1 MPARTIVAP
10 PKAIDFA
17 AIRAAL
23 GIPETYPAD
32 AVAQARAAATNGAA
46 DEAADGGAG
55 ADPALLDVA
64 FVTLDPPGSRDLDQ
78 AVHLSRRSGRAP
90 GDRAGDTEGPD
101 DTDGAQ
107 GYLVRY
113 AIADVATFVEP
124 AGPLAEET
132 WRRGAT
138 LYSPDRSTPLH
149 PVELSEGA
157 ASLLPGVVRPAVVW
171 TIALDAAGEP
181 VEVDVRRAFVR
192 SVAQLDYPAAQRAAD
207 AGELHPSIALLPE
220 IGARREAL
228 ARRRGA
234 LSLDIPDTEVVRGPD
249 GRWTLERRAVLAI
262 ERHNAEIS
270 LLTGICA
277 ARLMLDGGVGLLRTL
292 PPPTAEQVDLLR
304 RATAALGIP
313 WPDSMPVSEVIAG
326 LDGSRPRDAAFLEDA
341 VRLLRGAGYTAFDG
355 APPVQR
361 DHGGVGGPYAH
372 VTAPLRRLADRYAT
386 EVCLALHAGRPVPD
400 WARAALPGLPA
411 TMTAADRK
419 AAELAKACA
428 GAVSVFVLHG
438 REGETFTATVLQ
450 LEPARNRAI
459 VILHEPPVRAHCPP
473 DGLTEGSV
481 ITVRLVSADPA
492 TNRFVVEPA

>member
-78 AVHLSRRSGRAP
+78 AVHLSRWSGRAP
-90 GDRAGDTEGPD
+90 GDRAGDTEGSD
-101 DTDGAQ
+101 DTDGVQ

-355 APPVQR
+355 APPAQR

-473 DGLTEGSV
+473 DGLTEGSM